1 MVAASLPSALY
12 YERWQ
17 EWTRHSRVPSGAME
31 ADRTTPKWGNK
42 VQRRNE
48 LLWTLLRF
56 GQSEPLLSSLR
67 TPISFQRTPCLPLG
81 QMGGAGTAQDH
92 GCRLSLNVS
101 REKSPLRNCSEVG
114 PDVTAD

>member
-1 MVAASLPSALY
+1 MWRRVLREQTSVYLKKRLKRWLQPVCLQHFTMKDGRSGPDTVVCPQ
-12 YERWQ
+12 ERWRQ
-17 EWTRHSRVPSGAME
+17 IGQHPSGE
-31 ADRTTPKWGNK
+31 T
-42 VQRRNE
+42 
-48 LLWTLLRF
+48 
-56 GQSEPLLSSLR
+56 R